1 MTDDQSNR
9 SVSTPAD
16 SDSRTTTPDG
26 GVQKARFE
34 DVNWDQIDSE
44 SRGRPLKSK
53 IWIAVVSV
61 WALGFGGNLFVRY
74 IMGESFVSNQL
85 GPLQDIL
92 DPTVVNAIPLLSLS
106 EGWVSFPVI
115 GVVQLHNWL
124 WLMTLAG
131 FIYYG
136 AVPLYENPRMT
147 RYYWRR
153 FRRNKAAVISG
164 LFLAVIFIIGFV
176 GSRVTAQPKSRPG
189 MDGIPPVGVSTESYN
204 VGPAGQEALGCA
216 SSNICTGTWEFPF
229 GTTTG
234 GEDILIGVIHGMEIS
249 MMVGLTATALSVV
262 IAAAVALVGVY
273 YGGLVDEIAFRWVD
287 IQLTFPAF
295 FLYLLLVYTI
305 GGSLFILIFIFGF
318 IEWGGGARLMRS
330 EALQRREEPYITAS
344 KAAGASGLWT
354 IRRHLLPNI
363 SNTIITYASLSIPA
377 IILAE
382 AALSFLGLG
391 DPTVTSWGQLI
402 TDGRSSLRSLWWVS
416 TIPGVFLF
424 LTVLSFNFLGD
435 ALRDAID
442 PRHEGA
448 E

>member
-1 MTDDQSNR
+1 VTDDSPTR
-9 SVSTPAD
+9 PVSASAD
-16 SDSRTTTPDG
+16 SDSQTPAPDG
-26 GVQKARFE
+26 GVSGSRFE
-34 DVNWDQIDSE
+34 DVNWSRIDSR
-44 SRGRPLKSK
+44 SRGRPLKAK

-74 IMGESFVSNQL
+74 IMGDSIVSNRL

-92 DPTVVNAIPLLSLS
+92 DPTVVDAIPLLSLS

-115 GVVQLHNWL
+115 GVVPLHNWL
-124 WLMTLAG
+124 WMLTLAG
-131 FIYYG
+131 FVYYG

-153 FRRNKAAVISG
+153 FRRNKAAIISAM
-164 LFLAVIFIIGFV
+164 FLSVIFIIGIV
-176 GSRVTAQPKSRPG
+176 GSRVTAQPEPEAG
-189 MDGIPPVGVSTESYN
+189 MDGIPPVGVSTEAYN
-204 VGPAGQEALGCA
+204 IGPAGQEAIGCTG
-216 SSNICTGTWEFPF
+216 NICTGTWDFPF

-262 IAAAVALVGVY
+262 IAAGVALVAVY

-318 IEWGGGARLMRS
+318 IEWGGGARLMRA

-344 KAAGASGLWT
+344 KAAGANPMWT
-354 IRRHLLPNI
+354 IRQHLLPNI
-363 SNTIITYASLSIPA
+363 SNTIITYASLSIPS

-402 TDGRSSLRSLWWVS
+402 TDGRSSLRDLWWIS